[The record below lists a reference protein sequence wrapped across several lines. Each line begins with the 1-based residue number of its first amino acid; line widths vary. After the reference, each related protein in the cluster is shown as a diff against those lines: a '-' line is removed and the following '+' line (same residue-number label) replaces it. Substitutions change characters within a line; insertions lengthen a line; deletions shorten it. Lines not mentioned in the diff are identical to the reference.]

1 MTRKRF
7 RHLLMEVSR
16 RAHLNV
22 HGDLKGFGN
31 TSKFYD
37 RNWRMKCHPGEVGG
51 YRAAWESEALKDL
64 RASVGM

>member
-7 RHLLMEVSR
+7 RHLMMEVMR
-16 RAHLNV
+16 RVYLNC

-31 TSKFYD
+31 IAKFYD
-37 RNWRMKCHPGEVGG
+37 RNWRMKFHPGEVGG
-51 YRAAWESEALKDL
+51 YRAAWESEALKAL